1 MTFKKLTIFTVTF
14 LISIVLLVGIN
25 GIQRELDNSVKENH
39 LRFTGHIKNAPPLV
53 AFTTVALG
61 SFRGILADFLWL
73 RAASLQDKGNY
84 FEMVQLADWIQ
95 KLQPRFAGA
104 ASYLAW
110 NMAYNISVTCS
121 NREDRWRW
129 VNEGVKLLRTS
140 LDYNP
145 EDANLY
151 KELGWIF
158 QHKMGNILDDA
169 HQLYKNRLAISMM
182 QVVGMT
188 PDWEK
193 LAKAP
198 ADYKAFLKKYP
209 ETPDNPFWKAL
220 KDSGIESYDK
230 LFEDF
235 KKKSML
241 PEKFLTA
248 LNNPKM
254 AVELTDYFRVAWLYD
269 KFKLKASVINE
280 INEEYGD
287 LDWRL
292 PEAQAIYWAT
302 MGLRMTPSHKDISC
316 ERMITQALFAT
327 FKSGKI
333 MILDREGY
341 ATIVTVPNLDVVD
354 AVLRVYE
361 KAYIDND
368 KQSSFRSAKLNFM
381 KDAVVLLY
389 SYGRFKKAQEYYRKL
404 RKEEPGKYRR
414 SFMAFLRKEWSE
426 DMRDASVKQATS
438 IIGGL
443 IYSSLKFMVNGEEE
457 RAVEHENLAKYLY
470 NNYQKA
476 NADVKER
483 IGLASYGTIK
493 AGMIKTAL
501 KQFSPLEA
509 QMLRGKLKETKELK
523 KLEKEKKDGK
533 DILNRNVLPGLSL

>member
-1 MTFKKLTIFTVTF
+1 MIKFKKLAIFTITF
-14 LISIVLLVGIN
+14 LVTIILLVGIHYT
-25 GIQRELDNSVKENH
+25 QKQLDESIKVNH
-39 LRFTGHIKNAPPLV
+39 LRFTGQIKNAPPLV

-129 VNEGVKLLRTS
+129 VNEGLKLLRTS
-140 LDYNP
+140 LNYNP

-158 QHKMGNILDDA
+158 QHKMGNVLDDA
-169 HQLYKNRLAISMM
+169 HQLYKNRLALAMM
-182 QVVGMT
+182 QIIGNK

-193 LAKAP
+193 LAQAP
-198 ADYKAFLKKYP
+198 ANYKAFLKKYP
-209 ETPDNPFWKAL
+209 EKKDSPFWKAL
-220 KDSGIESYDK
+220 KDSGIETYDK
-230 LFEDF
+230 LYEDF
-235 KKKSML
+235 KKKSIL
-241 PEKFLTA
+241 PENFLTA

-254 AVELTDYFRVAWLYD
+254 AADLNDYFRIEWLFD
-269 KFKLKASVINE
+269 KYKLKASVINE
-280 INEEYGD
+280 INKDYGN

-292 PEAQAIYWAT
+292 PESQAIYWAT

-316 ERMITQALFAT
+316 ERMITQALFAA
-327 FKSGKI
+327 FKSGEVM
-333 MILDREGY
+333 MIDTKNY
-341 ATIVTVPNLDVVD
+341 DTIVCMPNLNVVD
-354 AVLRVYE
+354 AVLRVYNE
-361 KAYIDND
+361 AYLNND

-389 SYGRFKKAQEYYRKL
+389 SYGRFSKAKAYYKKL

-414 SFMAFLRKEWSE
+414 SFMSFLKKEWSE
-426 DMRDASVKQATS
+426 DMKDAAVKQATS

-443 IYSSLKFMVNGEEE
+443 IYSSLGFMVNGDIEK
-457 RAVEHENLAKYLY
+457 AVEHENLAKYLY
-470 NNYQKA
+470 KTYQKA

-483 IGLASYGTIK
+483 IGLAPYKTLK
-493 AGMIKTAL
+493 AGMIRNAL
-501 KQFSPLEA
+501 QTFPPLMA
-509 QMLRGKLKETKELK
+509 QILRKKIEETQKTKEK
-523 KLEKEKKDGK
+523 TKEKT
-533 DILNRNVLPGLSL
+533 ISRAIIPGLSY

>member
-1 MTFKKLTIFTVTF
+1 MIKFKKLAIFTATF
-14 LISIVLLVGIN
+14 FVSIVLLIGIHYT
-25 GIQRELDNSVKENH
+25 QKQLDESIKVNH
-39 LRFTGHIKNAPPLV
+39 LRFTGQIKNAPPLV

-140 LDYNP
+140 LEYNP

-158 QHKMGNILDDA
+158 QHKMGNVLDDA
-169 HQLYKNRLAISMM
+169 HQLYKNRLALAMM
-182 QVVGMT
+182 RVIGSN

-198 ADYKAFLKKYP
+198 VGYKAFLKKYP
-209 ETPDNPFWKAL
+209 ETKDSPFLEAL
-220 KDSGIESYDK
+220 KKSGIETYDK
-230 LFEDF
+230 LYEDF
-235 KKKSML
+235 KKKSEL
-241 PEKFLTA
+241 PQSFLTA
-248 LNNPKM
+248 LNRPLM
-254 AVELTDYFRVAWLYD
+254 AADLSDYFRAAWLYD
-269 KFKLKASVINE
+269 KYKLRASVINE
-280 INEEYGD
+280 INKDYGD

-292 PEAQAIYWAT
+292 PESQAIYWAT

-316 ERMITQALFAT
+316 ERMITQSLFAA
-327 FKSGKI
+327 FKSGRVV
-333 MILDREGY
+333 MIDRQNY
-341 ATIVTVPNLDVVD
+341 DTIVCMPNLKVVD
-354 AVLRVYE
+354 AVLRVYDE
-361 KAYIDND
+361 AYLNND

-381 KDAVVLLY
+381 KDAIVLLY
-389 SYGRFKKAQEYYRKL
+389 SYGDFKKSKEYYRKL

-414 SFMAFLRKEWSE
+414 GYMAFLIKEWSE
-426 DMRDASVKQATS
+426 DMKDAAVKQATN

-443 IYSSLKFMVNGEEE
+443 IYSSLNYMVNGDMEK
-457 RAVEHENLAKYLY
+457 AVEHENLAKYLY
-470 NNYQKA
+470 KNYQKA

-483 IGLASYGTIK
+483 IGLAPYKTLK
-493 AGMIKTAL
+493 AGMIQSAL
-501 KQFSPLEA
+501 KSFPPMMAQILRARIEA
-509 QMLRGKLKETKELK
+509 SK
-523 KLEKEKKDGK
+523 KAQEKKKNISRGAV
-533 DILNRNVLPGLSL
+533 IPGLSY

>member
-1 MTFKKLTIFTVTF
+1 MFKFRKLAIFTITF
-14 LISIVLLVGIN
+14 LISIALLIGIHYTQKQLN
-25 GIQRELDNSVKENH
+25 NSIEENH
-39 LRFTGHIKNAPPLV
+39 LRFTGQIKNAPPLV

-104 ASYLAW
+104 AAYLAW

-145 EDANLY
+145 EDASLY

-158 QHKMGNILDDA
+158 QHKMGNVLDDA
-169 HQLYKNRLAISMM
+169 NLLYKNRLAISMM
-182 QVVGMT
+182 QVVGSN
-188 PDWEK
+188 PDWTK

-209 ETPDNPFWKAL
+209 ETEDNPFWAAL
-220 KDSGIESYDK
+220 KKSGIKTYENLY
-230 LFEDF
+230 EDF
-235 KKKSML
+235 KKNSAL

-248 LNNPKM
+248 LNNPAM
-254 AVELTDYFRVAWLYD
+254 AADLTDYFRVAWLYD

-280 INEEYGD
+280 INQEYGL

-302 MGLRMTPSHKDISC
+302 MGLKMTPSHHDISC
-316 ERMITQALFAT
+316 ERMITQALFAA
-327 FKSGKI
+327 FKSGRL
-333 MILDREGY
+333 MMLDRDRY
-341 ATIVTVPNLDVVD
+341 DTIVCIPNLNVVD
-354 AVLRVYE
+354 AVLRVYDE
-361 KAYIDND
+361 AYLKND

-381 KDAVVLLY
+381 KDAIVLLY
-389 SYGRFKKAQEYYRKL
+389 NYGSFSKAREYYRKL
-404 RKEEPGKYRR
+404 RKEEPGKYRS
-414 SFMAFLRKEWSE
+414 SFMSFVRKEWAE
-426 DMRDASVKQATS
+426 DMKDSSVKEATN
-438 IIGGL
+438 IISGL
-443 IYSSLKFMVNGEEE
+443 IYSSLNYMVNGDMGK
-457 RAVEHENLAKYLY
+457 AVEHENLAKYLY

-483 IGLASYGTIK
+483 IGLAPFKEIK
-493 AGMIKTAL
+493 AGMIKVAL
-501 KQFSPLEA
+501 QSFPPMMA
-509 QMLRGKLKETKELK
+509 QILRAKIEEGKKA
-523 KLEKEKKDGK
+523 LEKIKAEKIKKSNGAV
-533 DILNRNVLPGLSL
+533 IPGLSY

>member
-1 MTFKKLTIFTVTF
+1 MIKFKKLAIFTATF
-14 LISIVLLVGIN
+14 LVSIVLLVGIHYT
-25 GIQRELDNSVKENH
+25 QKQLDGSIKENH
-39 LRFTGHIKNAPPLV
+39 LRFTGQIKNAPPLV

-140 LDYNP
+140 LEYNP

-158 QHKMGNILDDA
+158 QHKMGNVLDDA
-169 HQLYKNRLAISMM
+169 HQLYKNRLAIAMM
-182 QVVGMT
+182 QVIGVN

-198 ADYKAFLKKYP
+198 ADYKAFLGKYP
-209 ETPDNPFWKAL
+209 ENEDNPFWKAL
-220 KDSGIESYDK
+220 KKSGIETYEK
-230 LFEDF
+230 LYEDF
-235 KKKSML
+235 KKESTL
-241 PEKFLTA
+241 PQVFLTA

-254 AVELTDYFRVAWLYD
+254 AADLDDYFRVTWLYD
-269 KFKLKASVINE
+269 KYKLKASVINE
-280 INEEYGD
+280 INKDYGD

-292 PEAQAIYWAT
+292 PESQAIYWAT

-316 ERMITQALFAT
+316 ERMITQALFAA
-327 FKSGKI
+327 FKSGQVV
-333 MILDREGY
+333 MIDTKNY
-341 ATIVTVPNLDVVD
+341 DTIVCMPNLKVVD
-354 AVLRVYE
+354 AVLRVYHE
-361 KAYIDND
+361 AYLNND

-381 KDAVVLLY
+381 KDAIVLLY
-389 SYGRFKKAQEYYRKL
+389 SYGDFSKAKEYYNKL

-414 SFMAFLRKEWSE
+414 GFMPFLRKEWSE
-426 DMRDASVKQATS
+426 DIRDAAVKQATS

-443 IYSSLKFMVNGEEE
+443 VLSSLAYMVRGDMEK
-457 RAVEHENLAKYLY
+457 AVEHENLAKYLY
-470 NNYQKA
+470 RSYQKA

-483 IGLASYGTIK
+483 IGLAPFKTIK
-493 AGMIKTAL
+493 AGMIQTAL
-501 KQFSPLEA
+501 QRFKPLEA
-509 QMLRGKLKETKELK
+509 QILRAKLEEAKKTKNK
-523 KLEKEKKDGK
+523 EKEKSISRGA
-533 DILNRNVLPGLSL
+533 IIPGLSY